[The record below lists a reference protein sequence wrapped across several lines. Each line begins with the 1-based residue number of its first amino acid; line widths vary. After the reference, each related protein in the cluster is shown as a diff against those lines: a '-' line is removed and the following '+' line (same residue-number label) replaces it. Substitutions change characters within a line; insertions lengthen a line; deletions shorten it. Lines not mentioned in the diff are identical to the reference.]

1 MAAPDA
7 IAREIARLI
16 CEEQITDVRLA
27 RQKTAERHGL
37 SLHAGQPDNAEIQQ
51 AVIEYQRLFGGE
63 AYRDRL
69 RLMRRTAVRA
79 MRQLGEFRPRLVGGA
94 VTGAITAAH
103 RVQLHA
109 FADKPESL
117 DMLLHDRGVRFE
129 EAERSY
135 RFTDGRIQKVPLV
148 CFEIDGVGVDVAMF
162 EDDPRRATPIN
173 VADGLPYLRLALA
186 EAERLAA
193 E

>member
-63 AYRDRL
+63 AYWDRL

-79 MRQLGEFRPRLVGGA
+79 MRQLGEFRPRLVGGTVNGA
-94 VTGAITAAH
+94 VTAAH

-109 FADKPESL
+109 FADKPEAI

-129 EAERSY
+129 EGERSY
-135 RFTDGRIQKVPLV
+135 RFTDGRTQKIPLA
-148 CFEIDGVGVDVAMF
+148 CFEIDGIGVDVAMF
-162 EDDPRRATPIN
+162 DDDPRRATPIN
-173 VADGLPYLRLALA
+173 AADGLPYLRLALS
-186 EAERLAA
+186 EAEKLAA

>member
-1 MAAPDA
+1 MAVPGA
-7 IAREIARLI
+7 IAKEIARLI

-27 RQKTAERHGL
+27 RQKAAERHDF

-63 AYRDRL
+63 EYRERL

-79 MRQLGEFRPRLVGGA
+79 MRQLGELRPRLVGGTVNGA
-94 VTGAITAAH
+94 VTAAH

-109 FADKPESL
+109 FADQPEAI

-129 EAERSY
+129 EGERNY
-135 RFTDGRIQKVPLV
+135 RFTDGRMQKIPLA
-148 CFEIDGVGVDVAMF
+148 CFEIDGIGVDVAMF

-173 VADGLPYLRLALA
+173 PADGMPYLRLALA
-186 EAERLAA
+186 EAEKLAA

>member
-117 DMLLHDRGVRFE
+117 DMLLHNRGVRFE

>member
-51 AVIEYQRLFGGE
+51 AVIEYQRLFGGK